1 MRRVSPP
8 SPHQGVREEEG
19 ELVEKVEKEEEEASD
34 NPLSLSPSNS
44 EGQKKRKLGRGGR
57 G

>member
-19 ELVEKVEKEEEEASD
+19 ALVGGGREGGVEVEKKEQETFEKV
-34 NPLSLSPSNS
+34 
-44 EGQKKRKLGRGGR
+44 RGVC
-57 G
+57 